1 MPARLLT
8 PRELVTRCDPATL
21 GIGEVPTGDG
31 RAIVGQQRARA
42 AIDFGIA
49 TARSGHH
56 LFVMGPRGSGKQS
69 LVRDAIAAQLARG
82 GVERF
87 DWVYVNNFEQPHKP
101 LALRLP
107 QGRGTQLRQHMRTL
121 VQDLRTMI
129 PATFESEEYANAV
142 ERLNN
147 EYKERAEQAVLAVG
161 EEAQRQGLVMVRT
174 PVGLSFAPR
183 KPQGTGEVEGE
194 VGVLSPQEFEALPQA
209 ERERLQHAMSAA
221 QEQLARTLRSSVQLR
236 KELADRLRT
245 LNRSMTLVAV
255 EHVVD
260 DVKARYT
267 DLPAVSA
274 YLEAVRADVI
284 DSADSFRAAKDEDGN
299 PAERADLSA
308 YEVNL
313 IVDTTGSDG
322 TPIVTI
328 DHPTYN
334 NLIGRVD
341 HIARLGTLLTDYR
354 LIKGGVLHRANGG
367 YLLIDAAKL
376 LVQPFAWDAL
386 KRALLRGEIRIES
399 VADLY
404 SLVSTMQLEPAPIP
418 LSVKVVLL
426 GERYLGA
433 LLQAYDPDFGKLFRV
448 VADLSDELPR
458 EPATQSELAR
468 ALQARAVEQELLP
481 PSTPALARLIDHASR
496 LAGDAT
502 RLTAEVQHLLDVTM
516 EADHLARTAGRL
528 CIEAPDIGAAIAARR
543 QRASRLHERLQREVA
558 RDMLMIATSGQ
569 HVGQVNGLM
578 VFEVGDESFGEPV
591 RISATTRLGEGEVI
605 DIQRETQ
612 MAGPVHAK
620 GVLILS
626 SYLASRYSRFHAHA
640 IVASL
645 VFEQTYGIVEGD
657 SASLAELVALLS
669 SIADVPVKQCFAVT
683 GSVNQF
689 GDVQP
694 IGGVNEKIEGFFDI
708 CAARGLD
715 GTHGVIVPQAN
726 VAQLMLR
733 DDVIDAVSAGRFS
746 IHAVRHVDD
755 AVEVLT
761 GLAAGDPLAPQP
773 DSVNGRIA
781 TRLREYATLGRSGQR
796 RVARRRVVTM
806 THVHLPD
813 GNGPGTSEP

>member
-8 PRELVTRCDPATL
+8 PSELVTRCDPASL
-21 GIGEVPTGDG
+21 GLDEPSTEPGA
-31 RAIVGQQRARA
+31 AIVGQQRARA

-49 TARSGHH
+49 MARGGHH
-56 LFVMGPRGSGKQS
+56 LFVMGPRGAGKQT
-69 LVRDAIAAQLARG
+69 LVRDAIAAQLARNG
-82 GVERF
+82 SARF
-87 DWVYVNNFEQPHKP
+87 DWVYINNFEQAHKP

-107 QGRGTQLRQHMRTL
+107 QGRGTRLRQHMRTL
-121 VQDLRTMI
+121 VRDLRAMI

-147 EYKERAEQAVLAVG
+147 EFKERAEQAVLAVG
-161 EEAQRQGLVMVRT
+161 EDAQRQGLVMVRT
-174 PVGLSFAPR
+174 PVGLSFAPS
-183 KPQGTGEVEGE
+183 KPQGAEGE
-194 VGVLSPQEFEALPQA
+194 VGVLSPKEFEALPQA
-209 ERERLQHAMSAA
+209 ERERLQAAMSAA

-245 LNRSMTLVAV
+245 LNRSMIQVAV
-255 EHVVD
+255 EHIVD
-260 DVKARYT
+260 EVKASYN
-267 DLPAVSA
+267 DLPEVAA
-274 YLEAVRADVI
+274 YLDAVRADVI
-284 DSADSFRAAKDEDGN
+284 DSADSFHPAKDDEGN
-299 PAERADLSA
+299 AAPERPDLSA
-308 YEVNL
+308 YEINL
-313 IVDTTGSDG
+313 IVDTAGSDG
-322 TPIVTI
+322 APIVTI

-341 HIARLGTLLTDYR
+341 HIARFGTLLTDYR
-354 LIKGGVLHRANGG
+354 LIKAGVLHRANGG

-418 LSVKVVLL
+418 LEVKVVLM

-448 VADLSDELPR
+448 VADLSDEMPR
-458 EPATQSELAR
+458 ESATQSELAR
-468 ALQARAVEQELLP
+468 ALQARAVEQALLP
-481 PSTPALARLIDHASR
+481 PSAPALARLIDHASR

-516 EADHLARTAGRL
+516 EADHLARAAGRQ
-528 CIEAPDIGAAIAARR
+528 CIEAPDIGAAVAARR
-543 QRASRLHERLQREVA
+543 QRSSRLHEQLQREIA
-558 RDMLMIATSGQ
+558 RDMLMISTDGQ
-569 HVGQVNGLM
+569 HVGQVNGLT
-578 VFEVGDESFGEPV
+578 VFGVGGETFGAPV
-591 RISATTRLGEGEVI
+591 RISATTRLGEGEIV

-612 MAGPVHAK
+612 LAGPLHAK
-620 GVLILS
+620 GVLILA
-626 SYLASRYSRFHAHA
+626 SYLAARFSRFQAHA
-640 IVASL
+640 LVASL
-645 VFEQTYGIVEGD
+645 VFEQTYGMVEGD

-689 GDVQP
+689 GQVQP
-694 IGGVNEKIEGFFDI
+694 IGGVNEKIEGFFDV

-733 DDVIDAVSAGRFS
+733 DDVIDAVAAGRFA
-746 IHAVRHVDD
+746 IHAVGHVDD

-761 GLAAGDPLAPQP
+761 GLAAGDALAPQP
-773 DSVNGRIA
+773 DSVHGRVVA
-781 TRLREYATLGRSGQR
+781 RLREYAAIGRSGQR
-796 RVARRRVVTM
+796 RAIRRRVVAAA
-806 THVHLPD
+806 HPPGHGPD
-813 GNGPGTSEP
+813 TGQP

>member
-1 MPARLLT
+1 
-8 PRELVTRCDPATL
+8 
-21 GIGEVPTGDG
+21 
-31 RAIVGQQRARA
+31 
-42 AIDFGIA
+42 
-49 TARSGHH
+49 
-56 LFVMGPRGSGKQS
+56 
-69 LVRDAIAAQLARG
+69 
-82 GVERF
+82 
-87 DWVYVNNFEQPHKP
+87 
-101 LALRLP
+101 
-107 QGRGTQLRQHMRTL
+107 MRTL

-183 KPQGTGEVEGE
+183 KPQGTGETEGE

-267 DLPAVSA
+267 DLPAVCA

-284 DSADSFRAAKDEDGN
+284 DSADSFRAAKDDDGS

-313 IVDTTGSDG
+313 IVDTAGSDG

-468 ALQARAVEQELLP
+468 ALQARAVEQSLLP

-516 EADHLARTAGRL
+516 EADHLARAAGRQ

-558 RDMLMIATSGQ
+558 RDMLMISTSGQ

-578 VFEVGDESFGEPV
+578 VFEVGDEIV
-591 RISATTRLGEGEVI
+591 RRAGAH
-605 DIQRETQ
+605 QRD
-612 MAGPVHAK
+612 HA
-620 GVLILS
+620 
-626 SYLASRYSRFHAHA
+626 
-640 IVASL
+640 
-645 VFEQTYGIVEGD
+645 
-657 SASLAELVALLS
+657 
-669 SIADVPVKQCFAVT
+669 
-683 GSVNQF
+683 
-689 GDVQP
+689 
-694 IGGVNEKIEGFFDI
+694 
-708 CAARGLD
+708 
-715 GTHGVIVPQAN
+715 
-726 VAQLMLR
+726 
-733 DDVIDAVSAGRFS
+733 
-746 IHAVRHVDD
+746 
-755 AVEVLT
+755 
-761 GLAAGDPLAPQP
+761 
-773 DSVNGRIA
+773 
-781 TRLREYATLGRSGQR
+781 
-796 RVARRRVVTM
+796 ARRRRGHRHPARDAAGRRRCM
-806 THVHLPD
+806 PRAC
-813 GNGPGTSEP
+813 